1 MEWSSEEKSFF
12 SEGYVLTFSE
22 SLISRISV
30 EDKPDAKY
38 LAEVYVTQKS
48 ASFDIFKLHYRI
60 FEKNE
65 GELAPILYKGK
76 AVIEIC
82 LDFDAGSKHI
92 EFKTPEI
99 LIDGNDRFE
108 SMSMEPMPMLNGLT
122 LMMATKVFLASVMR
136 YFSSPFKNKTKKA
149 INAD

>member
-38 LAEVYVTQKS
+38 LAEVYATRINSSWEVYH
-48 ASFDIFKLHYRI
+48 LHFRI

-76 AVIEIC
+76 AVVEIS
-82 LDFDAGSKHI
+82 L
-92 EFKTPEI
+92 EFEVDETVLKFRTYEI

-108 SMSMEPMPMLNGLT
+108 SMSMEPRPMLNGLT
-122 LMMATKVFLASVMR
+122 LMMATKVFLASAMR